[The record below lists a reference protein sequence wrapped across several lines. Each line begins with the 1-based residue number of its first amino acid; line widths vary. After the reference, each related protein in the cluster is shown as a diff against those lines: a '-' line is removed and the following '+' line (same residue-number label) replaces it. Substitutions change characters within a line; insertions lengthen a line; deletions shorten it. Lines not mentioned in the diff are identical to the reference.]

1 MTYKE
6 LKNIRKQFIN
16 TTLKLSQLR
25 AEAENTAVRVHEV
38 HVSSG
43 ISDKVGD
50 ISTHIIQTEKEL
62 EQIKSKYKAALDSLP
77 DTITGRCIRLKITKN
92 YSWVKLS
99 FMAGD
104 YITPDCIKARCHRL
118 KW

>member
-6 LKNIRKQFIN
+6 LKNIKKQFIN

-25 AEAENTAVRVHEV
+25 AESENTAVRVHEV

-50 ISTHIIQTEKEL
+50 IATQIVHTEKEL
-62 EQIKSKYKAALDSLP
+62 ELIKSKYKTALDSLP

-104 YITPDCIKARCHRL
+104 YITPECIRARCRRL